1 MSMKHKMLISLMV
14 VAMLAAIGT
23 APVGTA
29 AAAPAEVGNRDAVIG
44 DVKAIGGTVFTLTT
58 PERGDVQ
65 VQTTD
70 RTRYR
75 AKDNPDFSGAD
86 LKIGDRVAVQGRWQD
101 GKLQANVVGLIPAE
115 LRDKAMG
122 QVQSISGST
131 MAITKPDG
139 SALSVTTTAATKY
152 HAKGIENPALADI
165 KVGDVIIATGVLKND
180 TLTASHVGFQT
191 PRAQT
196 GPLTPGKIATINGGT
211 LTLEQP
217 FGQSLT
223 VTTDAS
229 TFVVQRGEDGLVVIN
244 VSDLKVG
251 DAVAVLGVRSS
262 DGTSIAAK
270 TILAGDGEGLGN
282 ILKNRAPRLQQPKL
296 PFGPRN

>member
-1 MSMKHKMLISLMV
+1 MKHKLLMSLVV
-14 VAMLAAIGT
+14 VALLLT
-23 APVGTA
+23 TVGTA

-44 DVKAIGGTVFTLTT
+44 DVKSISGTVFTLTT

-75 AKDNPDFSGAD
+75 AKDAPDFSLAD
-86 LKIGDRVAVQGRWQD
+86 LKVGDRVTAQGRWQD
-101 GKLQANVVGLIPAE
+101 GKLQAIVVGLIPAE

-131 MAITKPDG
+131 IAITKPDG
-139 SALSVTTTAATKY
+139 SALSVATTNETKY
-152 HAKGIENPALADI
+152 HTKGIENPSLADI
-165 KVGDVIIATGVLKND
+165 KVGDVIIATGVLED
-180 TLTASHVGFQT
+180 ETLTASHVGFQT
-191 PRAQT
+191 PRAKT
-196 GPLTPGKIATINGGT
+196 GPLAAGKIATITGGT

-223 VTTDAS
+223 VTTDAN
-229 TFVVQRGEDGLVVIN
+229 TFVVQRGEDGLVVIG

-251 DAVAVLGVRSS
+251 DGVAVLGVRSS
-262 DGTSIAAK
+262 DGKSIAAK
-270 TILAGDGEGLGN
+270 AIMAGDGSGLSN
-282 ILKNRAPRLQQPKL
+282 ILENQAPRAQQPKL
-296 PFGPRN
+296 PLGPRN